1 MPHPVAHPSPA
12 VPSGAAHKWWALA
25 AVECG
30 NFAVYMDGFVV
41 ALALPAMAR
50 QFGVGLHVLKWVIV
64 AYLLA
69 VTVTLLPAG
78 RLADLWGRKRV
89 VVVGSAV
96 LVAGSVLCLLAPTV
110 GALIACRVV
119 QGVGG
124 GLVLANVMAEI
135 TAVFPK
141 SERRTAMAAN
151 ASILALAQVTGL
163 VLGGLLIDQFGWRS
177 VFLIVAAIGSLG
189 LVLSGAV
196 LDAAPRTAGRTSF
209 DWLGAVLAVGAVG
222 APFLLVERFSHLSTD
237 PAGLAL
243 VAAAVAVL
251 ALFVAVERR
260 APQPLL
266 DLGLFRSRGFT
277 CGSAAAAFYFVAAV
291 SCYFLLPLYAQ
302 VVLGLSPVRAG
313 VLIVPLSVA
322 LTASSLTAGRLG
334 GHLDARVLG
343 VAGMAC
349 VSVALLGLSL
359 LGPDA
364 SSAEIVWPL
373 VVLGLGGGLF
383 NPPNNTA
390 TLAEVPPGHL
400 GVANGFLAT
409 ARNFGQAIG
418 AAVAATLLAQG
429 LGAAGSVE
437 ALAGPAGARLGGPH
451 LENYLAAQQ
460 FAFRLAAAIGLVGA
474 VVSALRGAEAPPAP
488 PAGTDGVTRPG

>member
-1 MPHPVAHPSPA
+1 MPTPVAHPPPAGSP
-12 VPSGAAHKWWALA
+12 GAAHRWWALA

-30 NFAVYMDGFVV
+30 NFVVYMDGFVV

-50 QFGVGLHVLKWVIV
+50 QFAAGLHVLKWVVV

-89 VVVGSAV
+89 TIAGSAV
-96 LVAGSVLCLLAPTV
+96 LVAGSLLCMLAPTV
-110 GALIACRVV
+110 ETLIACRVV

-124 GLVLANVMAEI
+124 GLVLATVMAEI

-141 SERRTAMAAN
+141 PERRTAMAAN

-177 VFLIVAAIGSLG
+177 VFPIVAAIGSVG
-189 LVLSGAV
+189 LVLSWVV
-196 LDAAPRTAGRTSF
+196 LDSVPRTAGRGSF
-209 DWLGAVLAVGAVG
+209 DWLGGVLAVGAVG
-222 APFLLVERFSHLSTD
+222 APFLLVERFSHLSAD
-237 PAGLAL
+237 PVGLAL
-243 VAAAVAVL
+243 VAAAAAVVV
-251 ALFVAVERR
+251 LFVIRERQ

-266 DLGLFRSRGFT
+266 DLGLFRSRAFA

-313 VLIVPLSVA
+313 LLIVPLSVA
-322 LTASSLTAGRLG
+322 LTAISLTAGRLG
-334 GHLDARVLG
+334 GRFDARVLAT
-343 VAGMAC
+343 AGLLC
-349 VSVALLGLSL
+349 VSAALLGLSR

-364 SSAEIVWPL
+364 TTTEVVWPL
-373 VVLGLGGGLF
+373 VVLGVGGGLF
-383 NPPNNTA
+383 NPPNNAA
-390 TLAEVPPGHL
+390 TLAGVPPGRL

-429 LGAAGSVE
+429 LGPGGAVE

-451 LENYLAAQQ
+451 L
-460 FAFRLAAAIGLVGA
+460 
-474 VVSALRGAEAPPAP
+474 
-488 PAGTDGVTRPG
+488 

>member
-1 MPHPVAHPSPA
+1 
-12 VPSGAAHKWWALA
+12 
-25 AVECG
+25 
-30 NFAVYMDGFVV
+30 MDGFVV

-50 QFGVGLHVLKWVIV
+50 EFAAGLHVLKWVVV

-78 RLADLWGRKRV
+78 RLADLWGRRRV
-89 VVVGSAV
+89 VVAGAAV
-96 LVAGSVLCLLAPTV
+96 LVAGSVLCMLAPTV
-110 GALIACRVV
+110 EALIACRVV

-135 TAVFPK
+135 TAVFPRQQ
-141 SERRTAMAAN
+141 RRTAMAVN

-163 VLGGLLIDQFGWRS
+163 VLGGLLIDRFGWPS
-177 VFLIVAAIGSLG
+177 VFLIVAAVGSAG
-189 LVLSGAV
+189 LALSWVV
-196 LDAAPRTAGRTSF
+196 LDRGRPAGRAAL

-222 APFLLVERFSHLSTD
+222 APFLLVERFSHLSAD

-243 VAAAVAVL
+243 VAGAAAVLV
-251 ALFVAVERR
+251 LFVVAERR
-260 APQPLL
+260 ASQPLL

-291 SCYFLLPLYAQ
+291 ACYFLLPLYAQ

-313 VLIVPLSVA
+313 VLLVPLSVA
-322 LTASSLTAGRLG
+322 LTASSLTVGRLG
-334 GHLDARVLG
+334 GRLDARVLST
-343 VAGMAC
+343 AGLAC
-349 VSVALLGLSL
+349 VSAALLGLSL

-364 SSAEIVWPL
+364 SSVQIVWPL
-373 VVLGLGGGLF
+373 VVLGVGGGLY

-390 TLAEVPPGHL
+390 TLAGVPPEHL

-418 AAVAATLLAQG
+418 AAVAATLLARG
-429 LGAAGSVE
+429 LGPAGSVE
-437 ALAGPAGARLGGPH
+437 ALAGPAGVRLGGPH

-460 FAFRLAAAIGLVGA
+460 FAFRLAAVFGLVGA

-488 PAGTDGVTRPG
+488 PGAAEPTKDGQPAGGAGSDHETRPG